1 MGVAPFLVA
10 SSVNCI
16 VAQRLLRRVCAQ
28 CREELEPHDELLA
41 ELQIDRAAVGDS
53 KLYKAIGCDEC
64 HNTGYKGR
72 TGIYEVLHMSSLL
85 RKMILDR
92 NSTRELKDTAMA
104 EGMLSLRKDAVR
116 KMLMGD
122 TTPDEVLR
130 ETASD

>member
-1 MGVAPFLVA
+1 
-10 SSVNCI
+10 
-16 VAQRLLRRVCAQ
+16 
-28 CREELEPHDELLA
+28 
-41 ELQIDRAAVGDS
+41 
-53 KLYKAIGCDEC
+53 
-64 HNTGYKGR
+64 
-72 TGIYEVLHMSSLL
+72 MSPLL

-116 KMLMGD
+116 KMLLGD